1 MPSVS
6 RKQANLMR
14 DAAHSAEFAKK
25 VGIDHEVAKHWYEE
39 DKKVGWFDPSSNKA
53 ESSKKT
59 PSKSS

>member
-1 MPSVS
+1 
-6 RKQANLMR
+6 MR

-39 DKKVGWFDPSSNKA
+39 DKKAGWFDPSSNKA